1 MTVTVPEADY
11 STGIQQELTTQQNS
25 IYFGEFK
32 IFSYFEGGMTLLKTK
47 IPQVVYQ
54 SALLS
59 QAQENQTGEN
69 QNPVFVGLPH

>member
-1 MTVTVPEADY
+1 
-11 STGIQQELTTQQNS
+11 
-25 IYFGEFK
+25 
-32 IFSYFEGGMTLLKTK
+32 MTLLKTK